1 MTTTDAI
8 LGAVLGR
15 DLPKCQSHNRT
26 WRPPEPLWEDVYEI
40 WKFDLKTGLWEE
52 QLMRCYYCGRL
63 IDDIS
68 GAHLEHKT
76 PLVYGGGNELSNL
89 CLACAHCNLQKGKR
103 SEAEYLTLIILA
115 EQEAGHP
122 IYGEI
127 INPTHGV
134 RVI

>member
-1 MTTTDAI
+1 
-8 LGAVLGR
+8 
-15 DLPKCQSHNRT
+15 
-26 WRPPEPLWEDVYEI
+26 VYEI

-115 EQEAGHP
+115 EQEAG
-122 IYGEI
+122 ERVM
-127 INPTHGV
+127 PTPDGFDENLPLDPKALTSNL
-134 RVI
+134 R